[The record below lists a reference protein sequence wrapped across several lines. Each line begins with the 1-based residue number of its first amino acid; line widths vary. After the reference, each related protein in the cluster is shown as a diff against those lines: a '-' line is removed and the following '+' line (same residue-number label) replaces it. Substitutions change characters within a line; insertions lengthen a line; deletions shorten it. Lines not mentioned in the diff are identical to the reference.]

1 MFLFKKVLCQGCLK
15 LEKFTLEKHLSK
27 IKCDCGSDFCGCNDC
42 QKTIKLLKR
51 GITEKSI
58 LGTKRN
64 IIRWSEN
71 YGILQQ

>member
-1 MFLFKKVLCQGCLK
+1 MFRKVLCQGCLK
-15 LEKFTLEKHLSK
+15 VEKFTLEKHSGEK
-27 IKCDCGSDFCGCNDC
+27 KCSCGSDFCGCKDC
-42 QKTIKLLKR
+42 QKTIKSLKR

-71 YGILQQ
+71 YGILHQ